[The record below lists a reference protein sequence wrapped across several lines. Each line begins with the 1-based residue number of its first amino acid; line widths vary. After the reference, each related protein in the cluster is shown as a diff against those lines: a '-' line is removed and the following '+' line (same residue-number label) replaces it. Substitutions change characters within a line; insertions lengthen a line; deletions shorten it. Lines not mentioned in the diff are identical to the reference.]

1 MKQLNE
7 FLNYAIISTSIDNE
21 LLEKVSE
28 YPFFN
33 DDLTFKELE
42 EKIEK
47 DPNKRI
53 VFNDCLRRYTKIEK
67 EKILQILRE
76 RNMHFIN
83 ITSFIEEILYA
94 DYLYVYDGS
103 NLVIEGK
110 TMEVLKEEK
119 ILKRLGFSLPFVVDL
134 STQLKYYGITNE
146 IYDDIE
152 KLVIDLWS

>member
-152 KLVIDLWS
+152 KLVNDLWS